1 MVDTNPDTRVIGENF
16 RRESKRSYA
25 AFLDYCN
32 MGTGRS
38 LRKLFERYD
47 AMETPPTKSFPTIA
61 NWSKNFFW
69 VERAAAWDA
78 MQQEKARNAYE
89 QRWREMIMSG
99 DEVIGRL
106 SEQSRASIAEFITI
120 KWLPL
125 KKDDDD
131 DVGDESATEAG
142 DLIQVVELNWLAIRE
157 RGHLIK
163 AITNTRYGPRIEMH
177 DGQVALV
184 HVGRHHK
191 LFTDQQQVSGTI
203 EHTGDK
209 AEHERFDRA
218 ISTLAEALREI
229 VPGAGAKTESSVAPT
244 E

>member
-1 MVDTNPDTRVIGENF
+1 
-16 RRESKRSYA
+16 
-25 AFLDYCN
+25 
-32 MGTGRS
+32 
-38 LRKLFERYD
+38 
-47 AMETPPTKSFPTIA
+47 
-61 NWSKNFFW
+61 
-69 VERAAAWDA
+69 
-78 MQQEKARNAYE
+78 MQQEKARAAYE

-99 DEVIGRL
+99 DEVMGRL
-106 SEQSRASIAEFITI
+106 SEQARVNIAEFVTI
-120 KWLPL
+120 KWMPTAVIIPL

-131 DVGDESATEAG
+131 SGEEPATETG
-142 DLIQVVELNWLAIRE
+142 DLIQVVELNWDAIRE

-184 HVGRHHK
+184 QVGRHHK
-191 LFTDQQQVSGTI
+191 LFTDQQVSGTI

-229 VPGAGAKTESSVAPT
+229 VPGAGAKTESSVAPA